1 MKVVNSCRILF
12 CHFVKIKEWN
22 FLFFVLFLS
31 FPLEKQVIGEQIR
44 LMNLFFTLSKDDEH
58 QVLNFF
64 VNYSIFCRFMK
75 KNFYVQNFYN
85 YHFFFRFY

>member
-1 MKVVNSCRILF
+1 MSLLLHLLGFLNLLTLSLL
-12 CHFVKIKEWN
+12 
-22 FLFFVLFLS
+22 LFFVLFLS